1 MNESGEM
8 YLETIL
14 VLKKRKGEVRSIDIA
29 RELDFSKPSVSRAI
43 GILKDNKYISV
54 DRGGFIELTEK
65 GKNKAKDIYEK
76 HKCLTAFLIE
86 IVGVSPKIAEED
98 ACRIEHFIS
107 DESFEGIKK
116 LLENEKN
123 SNNA

>member
-1 MNESGEM
+1 M
-8 YLETIL
+8 LF
-14 VLKKRKGEVRSIDIA
+14 RS
-29 RELDFSKPSVSRAI
+29 
-43 GILKDNKYISV
+43 
-54 DRGGFIELTEK
+54 
-65 GKNKAKDIYEK
+65 KDIYEK